1 MTKKVKA
8 LEKQLLSRIDTD
20 DLMQVEKV
28 ERYINLVRVFNQ
40 LDDDIKEHGT
50 TVVTQNGSQT
60 FTKINPAVGEKV
72 KISGALLNIEKTF
85 GFTAKEDTD
94 DDGDGLL

>member
-40 LDDDIKEHGT
+40 LDEDIKEHGT

-85 GFTAKEDTD
+85 GFSPKEDSD
-94 DDGDGLL
+94 EGDGLL